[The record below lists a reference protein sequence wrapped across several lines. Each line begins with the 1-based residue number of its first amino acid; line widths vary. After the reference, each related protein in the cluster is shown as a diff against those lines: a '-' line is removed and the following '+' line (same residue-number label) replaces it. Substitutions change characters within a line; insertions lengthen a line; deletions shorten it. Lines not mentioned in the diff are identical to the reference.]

1 LTMAAVAIQLTTTLT
16 MAHSFIL
23 LYKSV

>member
-1 LTMAAVAIQLTTTLT
+1 MAAVAIQLTTTLT